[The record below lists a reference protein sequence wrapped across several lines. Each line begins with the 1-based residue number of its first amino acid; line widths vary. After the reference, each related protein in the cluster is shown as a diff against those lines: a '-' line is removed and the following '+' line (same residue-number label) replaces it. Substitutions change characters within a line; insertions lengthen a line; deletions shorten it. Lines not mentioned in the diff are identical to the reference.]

1 MIIKMDKFYYL
12 FSIYI
17 NLYKMFIATYL
28 FVPLLFQMLSIAQQ
42 ELLKPKCTT
51 N

>member
-1 MIIKMDKFYYL
+1 MIRKMDKFYYL

-17 NLYKMFIATYL
+17 NLYKMFKVTYL
-28 FVPLLFQMLSIAQQ
+28 FVPLLFQMLPRSQQ
-42 ELLKPKCTT
+42 ELLKSKRTT